1 MTTALLI
8 FVLHAFAG
16 AHAGAQPPARPP
28 QQNVPADYTVG
39 PGDKLNIIVL
49 NISEFSAQGVAVE
62 SDGAFEYLNF
72 GRIRAQDKTPREI
85 AAAVRALLID
95 KHQHNDPTVTVD
107 VAEFRSQFV
116 YVAGAVKN
124 GGSFPITGN
133 ETLLSVLSRAG
144 FTTSSGSYVEVTR
157 NKPVPGTKVRFA
169 RKALESGAAP
179 AFRLQDQDS
188 IIVTEAEKCYVR
200 GEVRT
205 PGSYEVTENMTVL
218 EAIISAGDFTERASK
233 GGVTILRK
241 DGSGKPQKIKVPKDL
256 SMPVLP
262 GDTIVVGRRIL

>member
-1 MTTALLI
+1 MTTTLLLFLLQAL
-8 FVLHAFAG
+8 AG
-16 AHAGAQPPARPP
+16 VQPGTQPPARAP
-28 QQNVPADYTVG
+28 QQSVPADYTVG
-39 PGDKLNIIVL
+39 PGDKLNISVL
-49 NISEFSAQGVAVE
+49 NISEFSAQGVLVD
-62 SDGAFEYLNF
+62 SDGGFAYLNF
-72 GRIRAQDKTPREI
+72 GRIPAKDKTPREI
-85 AAAVRALLID
+85 AAAIRAVLID

-116 YVAGAVKN
+116 YVAGAVKS
-124 GGSFPITGN
+124 GGSFPITGS

-157 NKPVPGTKVRFA
+157 NKPVPGTKIRFA
-169 RKALESGAAP
+169 RKALESGTAP

-188 IIVTEAEKCYVR
+188 IIVSEAEKCYVR
-200 GEVRT
+200 GEVRN
-205 PGSYEVTENMTVL
+205 PGSYEVVESMTVL

-241 DGSGKPQKIKVPKDL
+241 DESGKPQKIKVPKDL
-256 SMPVLP
+256 SMLVQP